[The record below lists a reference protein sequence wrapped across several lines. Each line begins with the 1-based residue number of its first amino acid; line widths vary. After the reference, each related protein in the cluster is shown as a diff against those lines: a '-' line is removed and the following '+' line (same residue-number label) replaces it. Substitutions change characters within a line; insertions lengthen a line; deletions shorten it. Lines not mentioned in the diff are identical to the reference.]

1 MRIQF
6 GDWQLRKRDAGNWE
20 LFHRHETKETST
32 SIKSGNA
39 GKVRWHGTGRYYQAT
54 TFHLAIE
61 YAADYDM
68 RNDGSEEVIDMG
80 EYINAYGN
88 RLDRY
93 RIEFANSQ
101 KLL

>member
-6 GDWQLRKRDAGNWE
+6 GDWQLRSRDAGNWE
-20 LFHRHETKETST
+20 LYHRHETKETST

-68 RNDGSEEVIDMG
+68 RNDGSDDVVTMG
-80 EYINAYGN
+80 EYI
-88 RLDRY
+88 RLLDD
-93 RIEFANSQ
+93 
-101 KLL
+101 KLQSFKSDFKTVSSG